1 MNQNN
6 YNIATGIIFL
16 LIGLL
21 HLLRVLYGWDAIVA
35 GWSVPMWISWVA
47 LVVAGYLAYEG
58 FRLRTR

>member
-1 MNQNN
+1 MNQNS

-35 GWSVPMWISWVA
+35 GWSVPKWISWVA
-47 LVVAGYLAYEG
+47 LVVAGYFAYEG